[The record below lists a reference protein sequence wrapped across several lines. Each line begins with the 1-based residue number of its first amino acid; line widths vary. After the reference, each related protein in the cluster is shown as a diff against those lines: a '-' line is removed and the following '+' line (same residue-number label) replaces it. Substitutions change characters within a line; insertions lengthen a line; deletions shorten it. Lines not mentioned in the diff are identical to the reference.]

1 MATQNHITINRTFA
15 LNMVDLLTVKNEKK
29 VKKHQRNA
37 HYVEATILPG
47 TNAVKL
53 IIT

>member
-15 LNMVDLLTVKNEKK
+15 LNMEHLLTVKNEKK
-29 VKKHQRNA
+29 VKKHQQNA
-37 HYVEATILPG
+37 RYAQAIILPA
-47 TNAVKL
+47 TNDVKL